1 MKQTYYKLKKVIWS
15 CETFEHFQAAQ
26 KLINLFYN
34 MYRNQS
40 EAQSLQKW
48 LNKRIRFKDLA

>member
-1 MKQTYYKLKKVIWS
+1 MKKTYYKLKKVIWS
-15 CETFEHFQAAQ
+15 CDTFEHFEGAQ
-26 KLINLFYN
+26 RLIDLFYN
-34 MYRNQS
+34 MYKNQH